1 MPKGKWV
8 MIRSVGRL
16 SVYRRFLA
24 EIDRRG
30 QRQVYSHELAGLAQT
45 TPAQVRRDL
54 MNVGG
59 TGTPSKGY
67 SVPDLLQNLAAYLD
81 AEQRETIALV
91 GIGYLGRALLGHF
104 AGRHPK
110 LHIAAAFDVDPGKTD
125 GMIHGCPCYHL
136 QQLGEITREQNIH
149 LGIIAVPA
157 DAAQQVAEKMR
168 ECDIRAILNFSP
180 GRLNLPAG
188 IYVED
193 IDVTVAIERMAF
205 FARRKNTHNQR
216 NMNHAGCQ

>member
-1 MPKGKWV
+1 
-8 MIRSVGRL
+8 MIRSIGRICI
-16 SVYRRFLA
+16 YRRLLA
-24 EIDRRG
+24 EMDRRG
-30 QRQVYSHELAGLAQT
+30 QRQVYSHELARLAQT

-54 MNVGG
+54 MNVSGM
-59 TGTPSKGY
+59 GTPSKGY
-67 SVPDLLQNLAAYLD
+67 SVPDMLDSLDGYLD
-81 AEQRETIALV
+81 AGHCEPIVLV

-110 LHIAAAFDVDPGKTD
+110 LHITAAFDIDSEKTG

-136 QQLGEITREQNIH
+136 QQLGEITRDRNIH

-157 DAAQQVAEKMR
+157 NTAQQVAEKMI
-168 ECDIRAILNFSP
+168 ECGIRAILNFSP
-180 GRLNLPAG
+180 ERLNLPAN

-205 FARRKNTHNQR
+205 FARQKNTQNKR
-216 NMNHAGCQ
+216 NMNHAGS